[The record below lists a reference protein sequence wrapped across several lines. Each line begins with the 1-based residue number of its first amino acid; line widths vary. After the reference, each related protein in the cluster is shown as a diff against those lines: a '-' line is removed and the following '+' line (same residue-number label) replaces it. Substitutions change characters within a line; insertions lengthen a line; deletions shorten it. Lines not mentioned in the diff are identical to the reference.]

1 MDVKWKSFSHFNF
14 RFLFADVIC
23 DRSIKKWKYLSEL
36 PARSQTHTYTRSRKY
51 IQTQLP
57 NPQFVLWYCVKSF
70 DFVI

>member
-1 MDVKWKSFSHFNF
+1 MWNEKVFLILIFGSFSPM
-14 RFLFADVIC
+14 LFAIAQL
-23 DRSIKKWKYLSEL
+23 RSENTCANCQLAHKH
-36 PARSQTHTYTRSRKY
+36 THTHSLKKN